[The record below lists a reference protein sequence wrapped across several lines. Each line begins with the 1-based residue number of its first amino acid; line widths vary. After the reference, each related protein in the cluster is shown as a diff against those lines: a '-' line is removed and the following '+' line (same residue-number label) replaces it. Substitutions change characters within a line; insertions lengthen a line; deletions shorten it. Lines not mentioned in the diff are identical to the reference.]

1 MDGAESSQ
9 PNLLWPLDT
18 FYYKVLN
25 KKDSSLTSFQ
35 EISSELWS
43 KFYKIALT
51 NEKMKMQLLL
61 YE

>member
-18 FYYKVLN
+18 LYYKVLN
-25 KKDSSLTSFQ
+25 KKDSSLTSLT
-35 EISSELWS
+35 IELWS